1 MVKMWYSSKD
11 LSSIE
16 GLPSTMQGIN
26 RKARVE
32 GWKSRKRSGVQGKAI
47 EYHIDSLPDFIKS
60 YLIHNQEQS
69 VTYNIVPV
77 EPLQIWVSAF
87 LRLKSNEQ
95 DDVMAWLI
103 RDGIKGLLRFVEEQK
118 RKDNSNE

>member
-1 MVKMWYSSKD
+1 MAKMWYSSKD

-118 RKDNSNE
+118 RKDNGNE

>member
-1 MVKMWYSSKD
+1 MAKVWYSSKD

-47 EYHIDSLPDFIKS
+47 EYHIDSLPDFVKS
-60 YLIHNQEQS
+60 YLIHNQELPTAYTVS
-69 VTYNIVPV
+69 PI
-77 EPLQIWVSAF
+77 EPLQLWISAF
-87 LRLKSNEQ
+87 LRLTSNEQ
-95 DDVMAWLI
+95 EDVMAWLM
-103 RDGIKGLLRFVEEQK
+103 RNGIKGLVRFVEEQIG
-118 RKDNSNE
+118 KDDK

>member
-1 MVKMWYSSKD
+1 MAKMWYSSKD

-69 VTYNIVPV
+69 ITHSVAPV

-95 DDVMAWLI
+95 EDVMTWLI
-103 RDGIKGLLRFVEEQK
+103 RDGIKGLVRFIEEQK
-118 RKDNSNE
+118 RKDNGNE

>member
-1 MVKMWYSSKD
+1 VYKVKQLNIILIAYP
-11 LSSIE
+11 I
-16 GLPSTMQGIN
+16 
-26 RKARVE
+26 
-32 GWKSRKRSGVQGKAI
+32 
-47 EYHIDSLPDFIKS
+47 FIKS